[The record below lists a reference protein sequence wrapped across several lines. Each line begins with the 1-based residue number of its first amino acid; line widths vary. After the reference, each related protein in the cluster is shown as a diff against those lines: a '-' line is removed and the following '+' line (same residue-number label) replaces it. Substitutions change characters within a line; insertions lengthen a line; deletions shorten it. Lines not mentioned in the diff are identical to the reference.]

1 MAKQGRKPAHQCM
14 LDGKD
19 NRQRIWDLL
28 SHFPAGISTYAIS
41 RRTSI
46 TDETVKTYI
55 NCLRKGG
62 YLERCDGVGELSKFR
77 LVKDTGAE
85 APRLRL
91 DGTPSLQGRG
101 TEAMWRTLRI
111 LDSVNA
117 SELATNASV
126 ASATSLATA
135 KNYLKWLNWA
145 GYLDLV
151 SPSQP
156 GRQARYRL
164 KRSMCNGPHAPM
176 IQRSGK
182 VYDPNMR
189 KVVFV
194 LEPKSMQGC
203 AT

>member
-1 MAKQGRKPAHQCM
+1 MAKQGRKPAHLCM

-19 NRQRIWDLL
+19 NRQRIWDALRQYP
-28 SHFPAGISTYAIS
+28 SGISCYTIS

-55 NCLRKGG
+55 NCLRKAGF
-62 YLERCDGVGELSKFR
+62 LERCGGIGELATFQ
-77 LVKDTGAE
+77 LIKDTGVE
-85 APRLRL
+85 APRLRE
-91 DGTPSLQGRG
+91 DGTPSVQGRG
-101 TEAMWRTLRI
+101 TEAMWRTLHI

-117 SELATNASV
+117 SELATNASA

-145 GYLDLV
+145 GYLEIV

-164 KRSMCNGPHAPM
+164 ARGMYTGPHSPV
-176 IQRSGK
+176 IQRNGQL
-182 VYDPNMR
+182 YDPNLSQVM
-189 KVVFV
+189 FV
-194 LEPKSMQGC
+194 QEAK
-203 AT
+203 T